1 MQNPKKNATFQVTNE
16 WHGLCGGQKRQ
27 IQIGLLAMV
36 PTLLPWE
43 QTMPSKQFTE
53 IPNDPKE
60 REEFDRQYMTPKD
73 LAARWK
79 VSESAIHH
87 GKANSNRLRRFRF
100 GRAVRFI
107 RQEVYEFEKSLQPQQ
122 ARQ

>member
-1 MQNPKKNATFQVTNE
+1 
-16 WHGLCGGQKRQ
+16 
-27 IQIGLLAMV
+27 
-36 PTLLPWE
+36 
-43 QTMPSKQFTE
+43 MPSRDFTN
-53 IPNDPKE
+53 IPTDPDE

-87 GKANSNRLRRFRF
+87 GKANSNRIRRFRF

-107 RQEVYEFEKSLQPQQ
+107 RQEVYDFEKTLLAQQ
-122 ARQ
+122 TRQ